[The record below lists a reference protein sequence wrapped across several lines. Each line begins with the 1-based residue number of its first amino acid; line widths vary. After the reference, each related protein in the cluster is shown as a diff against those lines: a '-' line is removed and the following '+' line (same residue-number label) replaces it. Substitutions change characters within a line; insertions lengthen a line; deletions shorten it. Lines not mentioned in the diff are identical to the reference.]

1 IVIPGSDSS
10 RPTTGNKGAAPASA
24 VLPTC
29 IGRYEVRAKLGAG
42 AFGTVYRAFDP
53 NLEREVAL
61 KVLRTETLDS
71 PEEVERFRREARAV
85 AKLKHA
91 HIVAVHDCGQ
101 DGAQHFIAYELIEGQ
116 SLAAHRGRID
126 PRRAAR
132 IVAELA
138 EALAYAHE
146 RGILHRDVK

>member
-1 IVIPGSDSS
+1 MPFRVKCPNPNCGQVYGVPDNWSSRDLLCKACNTRFSIVLPGSDSS
-10 RPTTGNKGAAPASA
+10 RPPTGNKGAAPASA
-24 VLPTC
+24 VLPTR
-29 IGRYEVRAKLGAG
+29 IGRYEVRARLGAG

-101 DGAQHFIAYELIEGQ
+101 DGA
-116 SLAAHRGRID
+116 STSS
-126 PRRAAR
+126 PTS
-132 IVAELA
+132 
-138 EALAYAHE
+138 
-146 RGILHRDVK
+146 